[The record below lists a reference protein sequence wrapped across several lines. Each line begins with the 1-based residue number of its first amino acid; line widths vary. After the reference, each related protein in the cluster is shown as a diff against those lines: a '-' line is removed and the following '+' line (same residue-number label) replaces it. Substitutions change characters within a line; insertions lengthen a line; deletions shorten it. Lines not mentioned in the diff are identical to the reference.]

1 MIRLSTTWHT
11 MRATIPR
18 ATWSPGV
25 PRGIRAALALVT
37 LLAVATAHADH
48 AIPRGPILVP
58 GGAAN
63 PGYCWSEVKLF
74 DTLRYGPVDF
84 CRKRLAYR
92 PGRLE
97 CAQVGES
104 VCWVLLGT
112 QWTLTRTPMSQ
123 YVIPCPDGPA
133 PPVCPRLTFR

>member
-1 MIRLSTTWHT
+1 MVAAMTRLL
-11 MRATIPR
+11 
-18 ATWSPGV
+18 G
-25 PRGIRAALALVT
+25 AALAFAT
-37 LLAVATAHADH
+37 MLAVETAEADH

-58 GGAAN
+58 GGVAN

-74 DTLRYGPVDF
+74 DSLRYGPVDF

-92 PGRLE
+92 PGHLE

-123 YVIPCPDGPA
+123 YVIACPDGPA
-133 PPVCPRLTFR
+133 PPVCPRMTFR